1 MIEKALSRW
10 GPPDAIDIIACSD
23 GEQILG
29 IGDQGTGAVSLNV
42 DAQHGHRRCTML
54 HPSDLDPTLTVIPDP
69 H

>member
-29 IGDQGTGAVSLNV
+29 IGDQGTGAVSLNA
-42 DAQHGHRRCTML
+42 DAQHDHHRCTMQG
-54 HPSDLDPTLTVIPDP
+54 PSKLDSTLTVIPDP

>member
-29 IGDQGTGAVSLNV
+29 IGDQGTGAVSLNA
-42 DAQHGHRRCTML
+42 DAQRDHHGRTVLC
-54 HPSDLDPTLTVIPDP
+54 PSALDSPLTVIPDP